1 MANTLGPYNPTF
13 YANEALIYLKKALG
27 MAARVHVGFDQERK
41 AYGKGDTITVKRPS
55 TFTAQAAPSTAQ
67 DLVVETVSA
76 TLSNWQEVKFK
87 LTDKE
92 LAYTAD
98 QIIADHISPAAYA
111 LADDIDQKL
120 AALWQ
125 DVPYQTTL
133 AASTAVAADLIAARK
148 VIFDNKVPMDSA
160 NLFGMLNSQVEADL
174 LNSSTFTQWQGAGDA
189 GVAAQL
195 RGAIGQ
201 RFGINW
207 YANQN
212 APTQTAMATWALT
225 SPVTT
230 GTQTRGSTS
239 LIIGGSTG
247 SGTVT
252 RGTII
257 TISGR
262 TDQYVVTTTTAMG
275 GTGATLPITPAI
287 QGADIAGSTSVTIGA
302 SGTASA
308 TAAKT
313 LSLAHHRNAFGLIMA
328 RMPDFV
334 EFGGLG
340 MQIASVQDP
349 VTGLAVR
356 ACIYAM
362 PDQSEVRVKLDT
374 LYAVKTLDPNLA
386 VRIRAN

>member
-1 MANTLGPYNPTF
+1 MSNTLGPYNPTF
-13 YANEALIYLKKALG
+13 YANEALIYLKKSLG
-27 MAARVHVGFDQERK
+27 MAARVHVGFDQERR
-41 AYGKGDTITVKRPS
+41 AYGKGDTITIKRPS
-55 TFTAQAAPSTAQ
+55 TFTVNDAPSSAQ
-67 DLVVETVSA
+67 DLFVESVSA
-76 TLSNWQEVKFK
+76 TLSNWREVKFK

-92 LAYTAD
+92 LAFTAD
-98 QIIADHISPAAYA
+98 QIITDHIAPAAYF

-133 AASTAVAADLIAARK
+133 AASTAAATDLIAARK
-148 VIFDNKVPMDSA
+148 VLFDNKVPMETP
-160 NLFGMLNSQVEADL
+160 NLFGMLNSSVEGDL
-174 LNSSTFTQWQGAGDA
+174 LNSSVFTQWQGSGDA

-195 RGAIGQ
+195 RGSIGQ
-201 RFGINW
+201 RYGINW

-212 APTQTAMATWALT
+212 SPTQTAMAAWALT
-225 SPVTT
+225 SPVTS
-230 GTQTRGSTS
+230 GTQTRGATS
-239 LIIGGSTG
+239 LVISGSSG
-247 SGTVT
+247 SGNVT

-257 TISGR
+257 SINGR
-262 TDQYVVTTTTAMG
+262 TDQYVVTATTAMAAG
-275 GTGATLPITPAI
+275 GATLPITPPI
-287 QGADIAGSTSVTIGA
+287 QGADIAGSTTVTIGA
-302 SGTASA
+302 SGTAAS

-349 VTGLAVR
+349 VTGLAIR
-356 ACIYAM
+356 ACIYAV
-362 PDQSEVRVKLDT
+362 PDSSEIRVKLDV